1 MALAGLVALGLRDPS
16 PLWSDTIA
24 MLNLLVMLTVILIAV
39 YGSQRRR
46 VMAVGFLV
54 FSIGFLAYLA
64 ILTGNLNSGVHD
76 ADTPTGDAF
85 GGLFGVVHPPTFN
98 PMTPGGVSFPGG
110 IQLRRNHLS
119 QGDFIAICNNSLAF
133 LLGIAG
139 AVLAQIIQTMHRHE
153 RSPGDK

>member
-1 MALAGLVALGLRDPS
+1 MTASHSAHAPPAPFQFRIATLLIAMALAGLVALGLRDPS

-76 ADTPTGDAF
+76 
-85 GGLFGVVHPPTFN
+85 
-98 PMTPGGVSFPGG
+98 
-110 IQLRRNHLS
+110 
-119 QGDFIAICNNSLAF
+119 
-133 LLGIAG
+133 
-139 AVLAQIIQTMHRHE
+139 
-153 RSPGDK
+153 